1 MTTSTHHE
9 QQIKKLRELI
19 ADINCGM
26 LTTIDQNGRLH
37 SCPMYKSGDI
47 NSEGA
52 ICFFTSANT
61 QKVNDIKRNQQV
73 NVSFTSPDKQRYVS
87 VSGTG
92 ELINDRNKM
101 QEQWQAEL
109 QTWLPKGLDEP
120 DLVLLKVN
128 IHKVDYWDSPSSI
141 HPQTIGVDS

>member
-9 QQIKKLRELI
+9 QQIQKLRELI

-26 LTTIDQNGRLH
+26 LTTIDQNGSLH

-47 NSEGA
+47 NSENA
-52 ICFFTSANT
+52 IWFFTSANT
-61 QKVNDIKRNQQV
+61 QKVNDIKRNHQV
-73 NVSFTSPDKQRYVS
+73 NVSFTSPNQQQYIS
-87 VSGTG
+87 VSGTA
-92 ELINDRNKM
+92 ELIKDRNKM
-101 QEQWQAEL
+101 QAQWQPEL
-109 QTWLPKGLDEP
+109 QTWLPKGLEEP

-141 HPQTIGVDS
+141 HPQTI